1 MAGRAQTVQEDKWSL
16 IIQPKTSLFHFGLR
30 ELIDYRDLLYL
41 LVRRDIVTVYKQT
54 LLGFFWF
61 VVPPVL
67 NALTY
72 LIIFGLFAKIDNGAG
87 NLVLFYLS
95 GVIAWSFFADCI
107 NRTATTFRANASI
120 FGKVY
125 FPRLIVPLAAVISAM
140 VKFFVQFAFLLA
152 VVTWF
157 GFTDNPANIQWP
169 NLWLLP
175 VVILLMGLLGM
186 SLGIIIS
193 SLTTKY
199 RDLSNIVPFSV
210 QFLMYMTPVIYPYTF
225 FPEKWQW
232 VFDVN
237 PMAPLIE
244 TFRHLLLGSDRFIP
258 VNLLWSLG
266 FALIL
271 LFVGLILFNRTQR
284 NFMDTV

>member
-1 MAGRAQTVQEDKWSL
+1 MQSAKDDKWSL
-16 IIQPKTSLFHFGLR
+16 IIEPKTSVFHFGLK
-30 ELIDYRDLLYL
+30 ELIAYRDLLYL

-72 LIIFGLFAKIDNGAG
+72 LIIFGMFAKIDNGAD
-87 NLVLFYLS
+87 NLILFYLS

-107 NRTATTFRANASI
+107 NRTSTTFRSNASI

-125 FPRLIVPLAAVISAM
+125 FPRLIVPLAAVISAI
-140 VKFFVQFAFLLA
+140 VKFFVQFAFLFL
-152 VVTWF
+152 VICWF
-157 GFTDNPANIQWP
+157 GFTESPANIQWSRM
-169 NLWLLP
+169 WLLP
-175 VVILLMGLLGM
+175 PIILLMGLLGM

-199 RDLSNIVPFSV
+199 RDLSNIVPLSV
-210 QFLMYMTPVIYPYTF
+210 QFLMYMTPVIYPYSF
-225 FPEKWQW
+225 FPEKWRW
-232 VFDVN
+232 IFDLN
-237 PMAPLIE
+237 PISSLIE
-244 TFRHLLLGSDRFIP
+244 TFRHLLLGSDRLVYI
-258 VNLLWSLG
+258 NLLWSLS
-266 FALIL
+266 FSLIL
-271 LFVGLILFNRTQR
+271 LFLGLILFNRTQR

>member
-1 MAGRAQTVQEDKWSL
+1 MQSLEQGKWTL
-16 IIQPKTSLFHFGLR
+16 IIQPKTSLFYLGLK
-30 ELIDYRDLLYL
+30 ELIAYRDLLYL

-72 LIIFGLFAKIDNGAG
+72 LIIFGLFAKIDNGAR

-107 NRTATTFRANASI
+107 NRTSNTFRANASI

-125 FPRLIVPLAAVISAM
+125 FPRLIVPLASVISAM
-140 VKFFVQFAFLLA
+140 VKFFVQFGFLLL
-152 VVTWF
+152 VFVWF
-157 GFTDNPANIQWP
+157 GFTESAADIQW
-169 NLWLLP
+169 NKIWLLP
-175 VVILLMGLLGM
+175 VVVLLMGLFGM

-225 FPEKWQW
+225 FPERWRW
-232 VFDVN
+232 VFDLN
-237 PMAPLIE
+237 PVAALVE
-244 TFRHLLLGSDRFIP
+244 TFRHLLLGSDRLIFA
-258 VNLLWSLG
+258 NLLWSFV

-271 LFVGLILFNRTQR
+271 LFIGLILFNKTQR